1 TCASGEFQFVGL
13 GDVADT
19 VELVV
24 AADGFEVAQS
34 SASIAAKRS
43 IEFTLV
49 PNSTAGTVSGRVVD
63 VETGAAVSTATV
75 SVRAVGGTTTLTSA
89 TGGTGGYAVDIPATG
104 DYRIHATAAEYN
116 SLTER
121 VTLEGASQNVDLEL
135 TPREP
140 GDLLPR
146 DGVSPGCSGVY

>member
-1 TCASGEFQFVGL
+1 MCVEVVKSMALKPTRSSSG
-13 GDVADT
+13 
-19 VELVV
+19 
-24 AADGFEVAQS
+24 
-34 SASIAAKRS
+34 
-43 IEFTLV
+43 
-49 PNSTAGTVSGRVVD
+49 
-63 VETGAAVSTATV
+63 ATV

-89 TGGTGGYAVDIPATG
+89 TGGNGGYAVDIPATG

-146 DGVSPGCSGVY
+146 DGVSPGCSGVYGASGMPGADAAIIAMVLAGLLFLGRRRQASE